1 MSIEELPEPVK
12 TGSFIDEFD
21 GLYPGELHL
30 FYGPPASGKTLGCLT
45 IVAYYLNLNPDKY
58 AIYLDTESLDPKCRL
73 LKRTVEK
80 LEKVYGLGDVL
91 PRIHFQGF
99 TSHGDL
105 HAFLSGKKDAK
116 PNIKDL
122 VKKYDVGILVIDS
135 LTRFYAKEMNN
146 APPSMRPSIAGR
158 FGAKLMV
165 WLDIL
170 GDLMG
175 KPDIEPFPIL
185 GTAWMK
191 SSRIAEALRKT
202 KPSEVDS
209 HLEDDREFL
218 GGKVLAHSSK
228 IIYRVIR
235 IENAVTFTQIRGPHM
250 GKIVK
255 LTIPPKSY

>member
-1 MSIEELPEPVK
+1 
-12 TGSFIDEFD
+12 
-21 GLYPGELHL
+21 
-30 FYGPPASGKTLGCLT
+30 
-45 IVAYYLNLNPDKY
+45 
-58 AIYLDTESLDPKCRL
+58 
-73 LKRTVEK
+73 
-80 LEKVYGLGDVL
+80 
-91 PRIHFQGF
+91 
-99 TSHGDL
+99 
-105 HAFLSGKKDAK
+105 
-116 PNIKDL
+116 
-122 VKKYDVGILVIDS
+122 
-135 LTRFYAKEMNN
+135 
-146 APPSMRPSIAGR
+146 
-158 FGAKLMV
+158 
-165 WLDIL
+165 
-170 GDLMG
+170 MG